1 MGSTF
6 QTGGWNVSGPKGRNK
21 LGRCQEKKGG
31 EVRCRQSEGE
41 GQRHKMWGA
50 GGDGIEFEVRVRTLD
65 LV

>member
-1 MGSTF
+1 M
-6 QTGGWNVSGPKGRNK
+6 SGPKGRNK